1 MGTQTVE
8 IASKPVALTK
18 EDLYNAGIKYP
29 AKVSTL
35 NAIRDDI
42 TRNGGF
48 IPEKASNEL
57 IAIIGDIRANARL
70 AAKSMS
76 QICLDLALIDQSQ
89 EYKVLSGPTGKAYKS
104 TSELFRSICPEYGES
119 TVRNYLSVGKKVYL
133 PAAQGTTDK
142 AIQLLAL
149 QEPGNA
155 QAAVSV
161 LEDEK
166 ARKVL
171 GEELAKAPID
181 KKGHI
186 PAKAVKAAAKAAKD
200 VMSGKEPAKSNG
212 ADSQTAEKAEKGK
225 ADEKA
230 QALRVALLQAMSPD
244 KANGEI
250 VYTIGEDR
258 KARFLNTLKEACKD
272 GETALMF
279 VKALYEI
286 SK

>member
-1 MGTQTVE
+1 MSTQTVVIE
-8 IASKPVALTK
+8 NKPVALTK

-29 AKVSTL
+29 AKTSTL
-35 NAIRDDI
+35 NAIKDDI

-48 IPEKASNEL
+48 IPEKVSNEL
-57 IAIIGDIRANARL
+57 IVIIGDIRANSRI

-133 PAAQGTTDK
+133 PAAQGSSDK
-142 AIQLLAL
+142 AIQLLSL

-161 LEDEK
+161 LDDER

-186 PAKAVKAAAKAAKD
+186 PAKAVKAAAKLAKD
-200 VMSGKEPAKSNG
+200 VMSGKEPVKSNG
-212 ADSQTAEKAEKGK
+212 ADSQTAAKAEKGK
-225 ADEKA
+225 TDERLE
-230 QALRVALLQAMSPD
+230 ALRVALLQAMSPD
-244 KANGEI
+244 KSNKELI
-250 VYTIGEDR
+250 YTIGEDR
-258 KARFLNTLKEACKD
+258 KTRYLNTLKEACKD
-272 GETALMF
+272 GNTALLF
-279 VKALYEI
+279 VRALYEI